1 MAGMHGWR
9 GKILEV
15 DLSSGRVSA
24 EEVTP
29 QFARDYLG
37 GRGWGARLL
46 LDRVDPACDPLGP
59 DNLLMMLN
67 GPLTGTNAPTGSRY
81 MVAAKSPL
89 TGALTCSNS
98 GGFFPAALKKA
109 GWDGIIFT
117 GKSPQPVYLWVDGKK
132 AELRDADHLWGL
144 NTDRADAAL
153 IAETHPKARTTVI
166 GPAGESG
173 VLFAAVMNDRHRA
186 AGRSGVG
193 AVMGSK
199 NLKGVAV
206 LGQDTVPI
214 YDPQGFKEVRQRLL
228 RLFKKAN
235 AGAPPPMRIYG
246 TAATAVGTNNYGVF
260 PTRNFREGQFEG
272 LEKIDGRALTKLYL
286 KKAKACFAC
295 PVACGRGTAVEE
307 GPYQGSGEG
316 PEYETIYALGSNCG
330 VDDLAAVT
338 KANYLCN
345 ELGMDTITMGATIA
359 TAMEL
364 YEKGLLPEADIG
376 RPLPFGDAAAVV
388 ALVEQTGL
396 GQGFGKALAQGSLR
410 LATKYGAPELAIVAK
425 GQELAGY
432 DPRGAQGMG
441 LAYAT
446 SPIGA
451 SHMRGDPA
459 YIELLGVP
467 KLIDPLEWRGKP
479 AIVKDWQD
487 CFAVIDAAGL
497 CVFFTVRNLVEPDER
512 IRPRGVMEL
521 VNAATG
527 AGYGLDELCQVGER
541 ICNAERMWLNR
552 AGFTR
557 AQDNLPP
564 RLTSEPMPDGPAK
577 GMVCHLDKMLPE
589 YYELRGWDQDG
600 RPTPAK
606 LGQLGLA

>member
-1 MAGMHGWR
+1 MAGMHGWC
-9 GKILEV
+9 GKLLTVDLDSCKISSEEV
-15 DLSSGRVSA
+15 DPA
-24 EEVTP
+24 
-29 QFARDYLG
+29 FARDYLG

-59 DNLLMMLN
+59 DNMLMMLC

-98 GGFFPAALKKA
+98 GGHFPAALKKA

-117 GKSPQPVYLWVDGKK
+117 GKSPKPVYLWIDGDK
-132 AELRDADHLWGL
+132 AELRDAAHLWGMS
-144 NTDRADAAL
+144 TDRADAAL

-166 GPAGESG
+166 GPAGERA
-173 VLFAAVMNDRHRA
+173 VLFAAIMNDRHRA

-206 LGQDTVPI
+206 LGQGTVPI
-214 YDPQGFKEVRQRLL
+214 YDPQGFKQVRKRLL
-228 RLFKKAN
+228 DNFKKAN
-235 AGAPPPMRIYG
+235 AGGPPPLRVYG

-286 KKAKACFAC
+286 KQAKACFAC
-295 PVACGRGTAVEE
+295 PLACGRGTAVEE

-316 PEYETIYALGSNCG
+316 PEYETLYALGSNCG
-330 VDDLAAVT
+330 VDDLAAIT

-345 ELGMDTITMGATIA
+345 ELGMDTITMGSTIA
-359 TAMEL
+359 TAMEM
-364 YEKGLLPEADIG
+364 YEKGLLTEADAG
-376 RPLPFGDAAAVV
+376 RPLRFGDAETVV
-388 ALVEQTGL
+388 ALTEQTGRME
-396 GQGFGKALAQGSLR
+396 GFGRELAKGSLR

-425 GQELAGY
+425 GQEFAGY
-432 DPRGAQGMG
+432 DPRGEQGMG

-512 IRPRGVMEL
+512 IRPRGIMEL
-521 VNAATG
+521 LNAATG
-527 AGYGLDELCQVGER
+527 VGYDLDELCQVGER
-541 ICNAERMWLNR
+541 IFNTERLWLNR
-552 AGFTR
+552 AGFAR
-557 AQDNLPP
+557 AQDTLPP
-564 RLTSEPMPDGPAK
+564 RITTEPMPDGPAK
-577 GMVCHLDKMLPE
+577 GMICHLDEMLPE
-589 YYELRGWDQDG
+589 YYGLRGWDQDG
-600 RPTPAK
+600 RPTSAK